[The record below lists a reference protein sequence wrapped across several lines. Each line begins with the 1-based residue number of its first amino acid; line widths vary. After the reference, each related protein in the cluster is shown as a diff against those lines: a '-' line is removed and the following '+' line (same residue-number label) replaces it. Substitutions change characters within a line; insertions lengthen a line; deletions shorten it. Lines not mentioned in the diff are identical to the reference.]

1 MPRSTFLR
9 VRPPVSILSIR
20 ARYSPSILFREYT
33 VIEHP
38 VSHFPFLVLVF
49 GTLYF
54 AVRTND
60 KTTFPVYLM
69 RRPIFGASNIYP
81 RRQLR
86 KEGVARAFKDLLRNK
101 STITK
106 EILTVK
112 WIHCTNTRCE
122 VTLIALQERKSISL
136 SILCK
141 FPQRKKFNE
150 CNSKILNNS
159 LQKYVKKIPKENC
172 YSIVYK
178 YFLRLIING

>member
-33 VIEHP
+33 VIECP

-49 GTLYF
+49 GALYF

-60 KTTFPVYLM
+60 KLRFPFAWCGGRSLEHQ
-69 RRPIFGASNIYP
+69 IFTHEGNSG
-81 RRQLR
+81 R
-86 KEGVARAFKDLLRNK
+86 KESRLLWNK

-106 EILTVK
+106 EILTGK
-112 WIHCTNTRCE
+112 WMHCTNSQCKG
-122 VTLIALQERKSISL
+122 TLIARQEWKSISR

-141 FPQRKKFNE
+141 FPQWERFNE
-150 CNSKILNNS
+150 FNSKILNNYI
-159 LQKYVKKIPKENC
+159 QKYVPKENLL
-172 YSIVYK
+172 
-178 YFLRLIING
+178 FDNL